1 MRKSPV
7 SLVSVVLAVLL
18 AGAVVLAQTHSNTV
32 EKKASDDVRFSKDI
46 MVGTQ
51 LLKAGHYQ
59 VSCDTKTIKFSKIEV
74 TPGTSFTTA
83 TKVLEVPCQGKEVAE
98 RHKHTEFSLPVNKD
112 GVAVLEKL
120 NLRGSNIE
128 HVFPN

>member
-7 SLVSVVLAVLL
+7 SLVSVALAVLL

-32 EKKASDDVRFSKDI
+32 EKKASDEIRFTTDV

-51 LLKAGHYQ
+51 LLKAGRYQ

-74 TPGTSFTTA
+74 GPGIFTTA

-98 RHKHTEFSLPVNKD
+98 RHKHTEFSIPLNKD
-112 GVAVLEKL
+112 NVAVLEKL